1 MLAERLQVSGDLMN
15 VSPFQTAKKVKNC
28 NDGRGNVC
36 YNIGRLEE
44 GGMKK
49 KIIPIVIAI
58 VLIIII
64 GGVTF
69 GSKIL
74 EKYSYSKERADLNAY
89 YGITGSQEAAIVL
102 QDEIVEE
109 KAKIADGICYLDMAT
124 VHKYLND
131 RFYVDAG
138 EGLLLYTLPE
148 DIVKN
153 SIGSSV
159 KETAQGSE
167 ELGYTAAMWE
177 GDTLYVAL
185 DYIKQYTNFSYQ
197 LFTDPYRI
205 QLTTEW
211 PSYEVAAISKNTQV
225 RVKGGVKSE
234 ILTDVQKGDQVV
246 VLEQM
251 ETWSKVKTADSVIG
265 YVENKRLTGIRSEQ
279 PIPVNDY
286 QEPEYTS
293 LTRDHKINLGWHVVA
308 SAAGNDTFNSV
319 TANAKNLNVIAPTW
333 FKLCDNEG
341 GYTSFASTDYVQ
353 KAHDRGL
360 EVWALIE
367 NIEYKDSISMYEI
380 LSSTTT
386 RQKLIDSLM
395 NDLINY
401 GIDGINVD
409 FEQLSMDCG
418 EHFIEFIRELSV
430 ACRKN
435 GKVLSVDNYVPR
447 DFNDYYDR
455 EEQGIVADYVIVM
468 GYDEHYA
475 GSKEAGSVASI
486 DYVEDGIAQTV
497 NEVPAEKVINAVPF
511 YTRIWETT
519 GDGISSQAVDMATA
533 EQFISNHSIT
543 TEWDETTCQNYGEYI
558 SGDSRYQ
565 VWLED
570 EDSIRVK
577 LNVMENYGIGGV
589 AEWRLGFEKPEIWDV
604 IGEYLDK

>member
-1 MLAERLQVSGDLMN
+1 
-15 VSPFQTAKKVKNC
+15 
-28 NDGRGNVC
+28 
-36 YNIGRLEE
+36 
-44 GGMKK
+44 MKK

-69 GSKIL
+69 GSRIL

-109 KAKIADGICYLDMAT
+109 KARISDGICYLDMAT
-124 VHKYLND
+124 IHKYLND
-131 RFYVDAG
+131 RFYVDGG

-148 DIVKN
+148 DIVRN

-159 KETAQGSE
+159 EETAQGSE
-167 ELGYTAAMWE
+167 ELGYTAAIWE

-211 PSYEVAAISKNTQV
+211 PSYEVASISKNTQV

-234 ILTDVQKGDQVV
+234 ILTDVQKGDQVS

-279 PIPVNDY
+279 PIPVTDY

-308 SAAGNDTFNSV
+308 SAGGNDTFNSV
-319 TANAKNLNVIAPTW
+319 TANAENLNVISPTW

-341 GYTSFASTDYVQ
+341 GYTSFASADYVQ

-367 NIEYKDSISMYEI
+367 NIENKDSISMYEI

-395 NDLINY
+395 NDLITY

-418 EHFIEFIRELSV
+418 EHFVEFIRELSA

-455 EEQGIVADYVIVM
+455 KEQGIVADYVIVM

-497 NEVPAEKVINAVPF
+497 KEVPAEKVINAIPF

-519 GDGISSQAVDMATA
+519 GDGISSQAVDMVTA
-533 EQFISNHSIT
+533 EQFISNHGIT
-543 TEWDETTCQNYGEYI
+543 AEWDETTCQNYGEYT

-570 EDSIRVK
+570 ADSIKVK

-589 AEWRLGFEKPEIWDV
+589 AEWRLGFEKPEIWGV

>member
-1 MLAERLQVSGDLMN
+1 
-15 VSPFQTAKKVKNC
+15 
-28 NDGRGNVC
+28 
-36 YNIGRLEE
+36 
-44 GGMKK
+44 MKK

-69 GSKIL
+69 GSRIL

-109 KAKIADGICYLDMAT
+109 KARISDDICYLDIAT
-124 VHKYLND
+124 IHKYLND
-131 RFYVDAG
+131 RFYVDEG

-148 DIVKN
+148 DIVRN

-167 ELGYTAAMWE
+167 ELGYTAAIWE

-211 PSYEVAAISKNTQV
+211 PSYEVASISKNTQV

-234 ILTDVQKGDQVV
+234 ILTDVQKGDQVS

-279 PIPVNDY
+279 PIPVTDY

-308 SAAGNDTFNSV
+308 SAGGNDTFNSV
-319 TANAKNLNVIAPTW
+319 TANAENLNVISPTW

-341 GYTSFASTDYVQ
+341 GYTSFASADYVQ

-380 LSSTTT
+380 LSSTTI

-395 NDLINY
+395 NDLITY

-418 EHFIEFIRELSV
+418 EHFVEFIRELSA

-455 EEQGIVADYVIVM
+455 KEQGIVADYVIVM

-497 NEVPAEKVINAVPF
+497 KEVPAEKVINAIPF

-533 EQFISNHSIT
+533 ELFISNHGIT
-543 TEWDETTCQNYGEYI
+543 AEWDETTCQNYGEYT

-570 EDSIRVK
+570 ADSIKVK

>member
-1 MLAERLQVSGDLMN
+1 
-15 VSPFQTAKKVKNC
+15 
-28 NDGRGNVC
+28 
-36 YNIGRLEE
+36 
-44 GGMKK
+44 MKK

-69 GSKIL
+69 GSRIL

-109 KAKIADGICYLDMAT
+109 KARISDGICYLDMAT
-124 VHKYLND
+124 IHKYLND
-131 RFYVDAG
+131 RFYVDGG

-148 DIVKN
+148 DIVRN

-167 ELGYTAAMWE
+167 ELGYTAAIWE

-211 PSYEVAAISKNTQV
+211 PSYEVASISKNTQV

-234 ILTDVQKGDQVV
+234 ILTDVQKGDQVS

-279 PIPVNDY
+279 PIPVTDY

-308 SAAGNDTFNSV
+308 SAGGNDTFNSV
-319 TANAKNLNVIAPTW
+319 TANAENLNVISPTW

-341 GYTSFASTDYVQ
+341 GYTSFASADYVQ
-353 KAHDRGL
+353 KAHDRGI

-380 LSSTTT
+380 LSSTTI

-395 NDLINY
+395 NDLITY

-418 EHFIEFIRELSV
+418 EHFVEFIRELSA

-455 EEQGIVADYVIVM
+455 KEQGIVADYVIVM

-497 NEVPAEKVINAVPF
+497 KEVPAEKVINAIPF

-519 GDGISSQAVDMATA
+519 GDGISSQAVDMVTA
-533 EQFISNHSIT
+533 EQFISNHGIT
-543 TEWDETTCQNYGEYI
+543 AEWDETTCQNYGEYT

-570 EDSIRVK
+570 ADSIKVK

>member
-1 MLAERLQVSGDLMN
+1 
-15 VSPFQTAKKVKNC
+15 
-28 NDGRGNVC
+28 
-36 YNIGRLEE
+36 
-44 GGMKK
+44 MKK

-69 GSKIL
+69 GSRIL

-109 KAKIADGICYLDMAT
+109 KARISDGICYLDMAT
-124 VHKYLND
+124 IHKYLND
-131 RFYVDAG
+131 RFYVDGG

-148 DIVKN
+148 DIVRN

-167 ELGYTAAMWE
+167 ELGYTAAIWE

-211 PSYEVAAISKNTQV
+211 PSYEVASISKNTQV

-234 ILTDVQKGDQVV
+234 ILTDVQKGDQVS

-279 PIPVNDY
+279 PIPVTDY

-308 SAAGNDTFNSV
+308 SAGGNDTFNSV
-319 TANAKNLNVIAPTW
+319 TANAGNLNVISPTW

-341 GYTSFASTDYVQ
+341 GYTSFASADYVQ
-353 KAHDRGL
+353 KAHDRGI

-395 NDLINY
+395 NDLITY

-418 EHFIEFIRELSV
+418 EHFVEFIRELSA

-455 EEQGIVADYVIVM
+455 KEQGIVADYVIVM

-497 NEVPAEKVINAVPF
+497 KEVPAEKVINAIPF

-519 GDGISSQAVDMATA
+519 GDGISSQAVDMVTA
-533 EQFISNHSIT
+533 EQFISNHGIT
-543 TEWDETTCQNYGEYI
+543 AEWDETTCQNYGEYT

-570 EDSIRVK
+570 ADSIRVK

>member
-1 MLAERLQVSGDLMN
+1 
-15 VSPFQTAKKVKNC
+15 
-28 NDGRGNVC
+28 
-36 YNIGRLEE
+36 
-44 GGMKK
+44 MKK

-69 GSKIL
+69 GSRIL

-109 KAKIADGICYLDMAT
+109 KGRTSDGICYLDIAT
-124 VHKYLND
+124 IHKYLND
-131 RFYVDAG
+131 RFYVDGG

-148 DIVKN
+148 DIVRN

-167 ELGYTAAMWE
+167 ELGYTAAIWE

-211 PSYEVAAISKNTQV
+211 PSYEVASISKNTQV

-234 ILTDVQKGDQVV
+234 ILTDVQKGDQVS

-279 PIPVNDY
+279 PIPVTDY

-308 SAAGNDTFNSV
+308 SAGGNDTFNSV
-319 TANAKNLNVIAPTW
+319 TANAGNLNVISPTW

-341 GYTSFASTDYVQ
+341 GYTSFASADYVQ

-395 NDLINY
+395 NDLITY

-418 EHFIEFIRELSV
+418 EHFVEFIRELSV

-455 EEQGIVADYVIVM
+455 KEQGIVADYVIVM

-497 NEVPAEKVINAVPF
+497 KEVPAEKVINAIPF

-519 GDGISSQAVDMATA
+519 GDGISSQAVDMVTA
-533 EQFISNHSIT
+533 EQFISNHGIT
-543 TEWDETTCQNYGEYI
+543 AEWDENTCQNYGEYT

-570 EDSIRVK
+570 ADSIKVK

>member
-1 MLAERLQVSGDLMN
+1 
-15 VSPFQTAKKVKNC
+15 
-28 NDGRGNVC
+28 
-36 YNIGRLEE
+36 
-44 GGMKK
+44 MKK

-69 GSKIL
+69 GSRIL

-109 KAKIADGICYLDMAT
+109 KARISDGICYLDMAT
-124 VHKYLND
+124 IHKYLND
-131 RFYVDAG
+131 RFYVDGG

-148 DIVKN
+148 DIVRN

-167 ELGYTAAMWE
+167 ELGYTAAIWE

-185 DYIKQYTNFSYQ
+185 DYIKKYTNFSYQ

-211 PSYEVAAISKNTQV
+211 PSYEVASISKNTQV

-234 ILTDVQKGDQVV
+234 ILTDVQKGDQVS

-279 PIPVNDY
+279 PIPVTDY

-308 SAAGNDTFNSV
+308 SAGGNDTFNSV
-319 TANAKNLNVIAPTW
+319 TANAENLNVISPTW

-341 GYTSFASTDYVQ
+341 GYTSFASADYVQ

-395 NDLINY
+395 NDLITY

-418 EHFIEFIRELSV
+418 EHFVEFIRELSA

-455 EEQGIVADYVIVM
+455 KEQGIVADYVIVM

-497 NEVPAEKVINAVPF
+497 KEVPAEKVINAIPF

-519 GDGISSQAVDMATA
+519 GDGISSQAVDMVTA
-533 EQFISNHSIT
+533 EQFISNHGIT
-543 TEWDETTCQNYGEYI
+543 AEWDETTCQNYGEYT

-570 EDSIRVK
+570 ADSIKVK

-589 AEWRLGFEKPEIWDV
+589 AEWRLGFEKPEIWGV

>member
-1 MLAERLQVSGDLMN
+1 
-15 VSPFQTAKKVKNC
+15 
-28 NDGRGNVC
+28 
-36 YNIGRLEE
+36 
-44 GGMKK
+44 MKK

-64 GGVTF
+64 GGVTL
-69 GSKIL
+69 GSRIL

-109 KAKIADGICYLDMAT
+109 KARISDGICYLDMAT
-124 VHKYLND
+124 IHKYLND
-131 RFYVDAG
+131 RFYVDEG

-211 PSYEVAAISKNTQV
+211 PSYEVASISKNTQV

-234 ILTDVQKGDQVV
+234 ILTDVQKGDQVS

-308 SAAGNDTFNSV
+308 SAGGNDTFNSV

-341 GYTSFASTDYVQ
+341 GYTNFASVDYVQ

-386 RQKLIDSLM
+386 RQRLIDSLM
-395 NDLINY
+395 NDLITY

-418 EHFIEFIRELSV
+418 EHFVEFIRELSV

-455 EEQGIVADYVIVM
+455 KEQGIVADYVIVM

-497 NEVPAEKVINAVPF
+497 KEVPAEKVINAIPF

-533 EQFISNHSIT
+533 EQFISNHGIT
-543 TEWDETTCQNYGEYI
+543 AEWDETTCQNYGEYT

-570 EDSIRVK
+570 ADSIKVK

>member
-1 MLAERLQVSGDLMN
+1 
-15 VSPFQTAKKVKNC
+15 
-28 NDGRGNVC
+28 
-36 YNIGRLEE
+36 
-44 GGMKK
+44 MKK

-69 GSKIL
+69 GSRIL
-74 EKYSYSKERADLNAY
+74 GKYSYSKERADLNAY

-109 KAKIADGICYLDMAT
+109 KARISDGICYLDMAT
-124 VHKYLND
+124 IHKYLND
-131 RFYVDAG
+131 RFYVDGG

-148 DIVKN
+148 DIVRN

-167 ELGYTAAMWE
+167 ELGYTAAIWE

-211 PSYEVAAISKNTQV
+211 PSYEVASISKNTQV

-234 ILTDVQKGDQVV
+234 ILTDVQKGDQVS

-279 PIPVNDY
+279 PIPVTDY

-308 SAAGNDTFNSV
+308 SAGGNDTFNSV
-319 TANAKNLNVIAPTW
+319 TANAGNLNVISPTW

-341 GYTSFASTDYVQ
+341 GYTSFASADYVQ

-395 NDLINY
+395 NDLITY

-418 EHFIEFIRELSV
+418 EHFVEFIRELSA

-455 EEQGIVADYVIVM
+455 KEQGIVADYVIVM

-497 NEVPAEKVINAVPF
+497 KEVPAEKVINAIPF

-519 GDGISSQAVDMATA
+519 GDGISSQAVDMVTA
-533 EQFISNHSIT
+533 EQFISNHGIT
-543 TEWDETTCQNYGEYI
+543 AEWDETTCQNYGEYT

-570 EDSIRVK
+570 ADSIKVK

>member
-1 MLAERLQVSGDLMN
+1 
-15 VSPFQTAKKVKNC
+15 
-28 NDGRGNVC
+28 
-36 YNIGRLEE
+36 
-44 GGMKK
+44 MKK

-69 GSKIL
+69 GSRIL

-109 KAKIADGICYLDMAT
+109 KARISDGICYLDIAT
-124 VHKYLND
+124 IHKYLND
-131 RFYVDAG
+131 RFYVDGG
-138 EGLLLYTLPE
+138 EGLLLHTLPE
-148 DIVKN
+148 DIVRN

-167 ELGYTAAMWE
+167 ELGYTAAIWE

-211 PSYEVAAISKNTQV
+211 PSYEVASISKNTQV

-234 ILTDVQKGDQVV
+234 ILTDVQKGDQVS

-279 PIPVNDY
+279 PIPVTDY

-308 SAAGNDTFNSV
+308 SAGGNDTFNSV
-319 TANAKNLNVIAPTW
+319 TANAGNLNVISPTW

-341 GYTSFASTDYVQ
+341 GYTSFASADYVQ

-395 NDLINY
+395 NDLITY

-418 EHFIEFIRELSV
+418 EHFVEFIRELSA

-455 EEQGIVADYVIVM
+455 KEQGIVADYVIVM

-497 NEVPAEKVINAVPF
+497 KEVPAEKVINAIPF

-519 GDGISSQAVDMATA
+519 GDGISSQAVDMVTA
-533 EQFISNHSIT
+533 EQFISNHGIT
-543 TEWDETTCQNYGEYI
+543 AEWDETTCQNYGEYT

-570 EDSIRVK
+570 ADSIKVK

>member
-1 MLAERLQVSGDLMN
+1 
-15 VSPFQTAKKVKNC
+15 
-28 NDGRGNVC
+28 
-36 YNIGRLEE
+36 
-44 GGMKK
+44 MKK

-69 GSKIL
+69 GSRIL

-109 KAKIADGICYLDMAT
+109 KGRISDGICYLDIAT
-124 VHKYLND
+124 IHKYLND
-131 RFYVDAG
+131 RFYVDGG

-148 DIVKN
+148 DIVRN

-167 ELGYTAAMWE
+167 ELGYTAAIWE

-211 PSYEVAAISKNTQV
+211 PSYEVASISKNTQV

-234 ILTDVQKGDQVV
+234 ILTDVQKGDQVS

-279 PIPVNDY
+279 PIPVTDY

-308 SAAGNDTFNSV
+308 SAGGNDTFNSV
-319 TANAKNLNVIAPTW
+319 TANAGNLNVISPTW

-341 GYTSFASTDYVQ
+341 GYTSFASADYVQ

-395 NDLINY
+395 NDLITY

-418 EHFIEFIRELSV
+418 EHFVEFIRELSV

-455 EEQGIVADYVIVM
+455 KEQGIVADYVIVM

-497 NEVPAEKVINAVPF
+497 KEVPAEKVINAIPF

-519 GDGISSQAVDMATA
+519 GDGISSQAVDMVTA
-533 EQFISNHSIT
+533 EQFISNHGIT
-543 TEWDETTCQNYGEYI
+543 AEWDENTCQNYGEYT

-570 EDSIRVK
+570 ADSIKVK

>member
-1 MLAERLQVSGDLMN
+1 
-15 VSPFQTAKKVKNC
+15 
-28 NDGRGNVC
+28 
-36 YNIGRLEE
+36 
-44 GGMKK
+44 MKK

-69 GSKIL
+69 GSRIL
-74 EKYSYSKERADLNAY
+74 EKYSYSKERTDLNAY

-109 KAKIADGICYLDMAT
+109 KARISDGICYLDMAT
-124 VHKYLND
+124 IHKYLND
-131 RFYVDAG
+131 RFYVDGG

-148 DIVKN
+148 DIVRN

-167 ELGYTAAMWE
+167 ELGYTAAIWE

-211 PSYEVAAISKNTQV
+211 PSYEVASISKNTQV

-234 ILTDVQKGDQVV
+234 ILTDVQKGDQVS

-279 PIPVNDY
+279 PIPVTDY

-308 SAAGNDTFNSV
+308 SAGGNDTFNSV
-319 TANAKNLNVIAPTW
+319 TANAGNLNVISPTW

-341 GYTSFASTDYVQ
+341 GYTSFASADYVQ

-395 NDLINY
+395 NDLITY

-418 EHFIEFIRELSV
+418 EHFVEFIRELSV

-455 EEQGIVADYVIVM
+455 KEQGIVADYVIVM

-497 NEVPAEKVINAVPF
+497 KEVPAEKVINAIPF

-519 GDGISSQAVDMATA
+519 GDGISSQAVDMVTA
-533 EQFISNHSIT
+533 EQFISNHGIT
-543 TEWDETTCQNYGEYI
+543 AEWDETTCQNYGEYT

-570 EDSIRVK
+570 ADSIKVK

>member
-1 MLAERLQVSGDLMN
+1 
-15 VSPFQTAKKVKNC
+15 
-28 NDGRGNVC
+28 
-36 YNIGRLEE
+36 
-44 GGMKK
+44 MKK

-69 GSKIL
+69 GSRIL

-109 KAKIADGICYLDMAT
+109 KARISDGICYLDIAT
-124 VHKYLND
+124 IHKYLND
-131 RFYVDAG
+131 RFYVDGG

-148 DIVKN
+148 DIVRN

-167 ELGYTAAMWE
+167 ELGYTAAIWE

-211 PSYEVAAISKNTQV
+211 PSYEVASISKNTQV

-234 ILTDVQKGDQVV
+234 ILTDVQKGDQVS

-279 PIPVNDY
+279 PIPVTDY

-308 SAAGNDTFNSV
+308 SAGGNDTFNSV
-319 TANAKNLNVIAPTW
+319 TANAGNLNVISPTW

-341 GYTSFASTDYVQ
+341 GYTSFASADYVQ

-395 NDLINY
+395 NDLITY

-418 EHFIEFIRELSV
+418 EHFVEFIRELSV

-455 EEQGIVADYVIVM
+455 KEQGIVADYVIVM

-497 NEVPAEKVINAVPF
+497 KEVPAEKVINAIPF

-519 GDGISSQAVDMATA
+519 GDGISSQAVDMVTA
-533 EQFISNHSIT
+533 EQFISNHGIT
-543 TEWDETTCQNYGEYI
+543 AEWDENTCQNYGEYT

-570 EDSIRVK
+570 ADSIKVK

>member
-1 MLAERLQVSGDLMN
+1 
-15 VSPFQTAKKVKNC
+15 
-28 NDGRGNVC
+28 
-36 YNIGRLEE
+36 
-44 GGMKK
+44 MKK

-69 GSKIL
+69 GSRIL

-109 KAKIADGICYLDMAT
+109 KARISDGICYLDIAT
-124 VHKYLND
+124 IHKYLND
-131 RFYVDAG
+131 RFYVDGG

-148 DIVKN
+148 DIVRN

-167 ELGYTAAMWE
+167 ELGYTAAIWE

-211 PSYEVAAISKNTQV
+211 PSYEVASISKNTQV

-234 ILTDVQKGDQVV
+234 ILTDVQKGDQVS

-279 PIPVNDY
+279 PIPVTDY

-308 SAAGNDTFNSV
+308 SAGGNDTFNSV
-319 TANAKNLNVIAPTW
+319 TANAENLNVISPTW

-341 GYTSFASTDYVQ
+341 GYTSFASADYVQ

-380 LSSTTT
+380 LSSTTI

-395 NDLINY
+395 NDLITY

-418 EHFIEFIRELSV
+418 EHFVEFIRELSA

-455 EEQGIVADYVIVM
+455 KEQGIVADYVIVM

-497 NEVPAEKVINAVPF
+497 KEVPAEKVINAIPF

-519 GDGISSQAVDMATA
+519 GDGISSQAVDMVTA
-533 EQFISNHSIT
+533 EQFISNHGIT
-543 TEWDETTCQNYGEYI
+543 AEWDETTCQNYGEYT

-570 EDSIRVK
+570 ADSIKVK

>member
-1 MLAERLQVSGDLMN
+1 
-15 VSPFQTAKKVKNC
+15 
-28 NDGRGNVC
+28 
-36 YNIGRLEE
+36 
-44 GGMKK
+44 MKK

-69 GSKIL
+69 GSRIL

-102 QDEIVEE
+102 QNEIVEE
-109 KAKIADGICYLDMAT
+109 KARISDGICYLDMAT
-124 VHKYLND
+124 IHKYLND
-131 RFYVDAG
+131 RFYVDGG

-148 DIVKN
+148 DIVRN

-167 ELGYTAAMWE
+167 ELGYTAAIWE

-211 PSYEVAAISKNTQV
+211 PSYEVASISKNTQV

-234 ILTDVQKGDQVV
+234 ILTDVQKGDQVS

-279 PIPVNDY
+279 PIPVTDY

-308 SAAGNDTFNSV
+308 SAGGNDTFNSV
-319 TANAKNLNVIAPTW
+319 TANAENLNVISPTW

-341 GYTSFASTDYVQ
+341 GYTSFASADYVQ

-395 NDLINY
+395 NDLITY

-418 EHFIEFIRELSV
+418 EHFVEFIRELSA

-455 EEQGIVADYVIVM
+455 KEQGIVADYVIVM

-497 NEVPAEKVINAVPF
+497 KEVPAEKVINAIPF

-519 GDGISSQAVDMATA
+519 GDGISSQAVDMVTA
-533 EQFISNHSIT
+533 EQFISNHGIT
-543 TEWDETTCQNYGEYI
+543 AEWDETTCQNYGEYT

-570 EDSIRVK
+570 ADSIKVK

-589 AEWRLGFEKPEIWDV
+589 AEWRLGFEKPEIWGV

>member
-1 MLAERLQVSGDLMN
+1 
-15 VSPFQTAKKVKNC
+15 
-28 NDGRGNVC
+28 
-36 YNIGRLEE
+36 
-44 GGMKK
+44 MKK

-69 GSKIL
+69 GSRIL

-109 KAKIADGICYLDMAT
+109 KGRISDGICYLDIAT
-124 VHKYLND
+124 IHKYLND
-131 RFYVDAG
+131 RFYVDGG

-148 DIVKN
+148 DIVRN

-167 ELGYTAAMWE
+167 ELGYTAAIWE

-211 PSYEVAAISKNTQV
+211 PSYEVASISKNTQV

-234 ILTDVQKGDQVV
+234 ILTDVQKGDQVS

-279 PIPVNDY
+279 PIPVTDY

-308 SAAGNDTFNSV
+308 SAGGNDTFNSV
-319 TANAKNLNVIAPTW
+319 TANAGNLNVISPTW

-341 GYTSFASTDYVQ
+341 GYTSFASADYVQ

-395 NDLINY
+395 NDLITY

-418 EHFIEFIRELSV
+418 EHFVEFIRELSA

-455 EEQGIVADYVIVM
+455 KEQGIVADYVIVM

-497 NEVPAEKVINAVPF
+497 KEVPAEKVINAIPF

-519 GDGISSQAVDMATA
+519 GDGISSQAVDMVTA
-533 EQFISNHSIT
+533 EQFISNHGIT
-543 TEWDETTCQNYGEYI
+543 AEWDETTCQNYGEYT

-570 EDSIRVK
+570 ADSVKVK

>member
-1 MLAERLQVSGDLMN
+1 
-15 VSPFQTAKKVKNC
+15 
-28 NDGRGNVC
+28 
-36 YNIGRLEE
+36 
-44 GGMKK
+44 MKK

-69 GSKIL
+69 GSRIL

-109 KAKIADGICYLDMAT
+109 KARISDGICYLDMAT
-124 VHKYLND
+124 IHKYLND
-131 RFYVDAG
+131 RFYVDEG

-148 DIVKN
+148 DIVRN

-167 ELGYTAAMWE
+167 ELGYTAAIWE

-197 LFTDPYRI
+197 LFMDPYRI

-211 PSYEVAAISKNTQV
+211 PSYEVASISKNTQV

-234 ILTDVQKGDQVV
+234 ILTDVQKGDQVS

-279 PIPVNDY
+279 PIPVTDY

-308 SAAGNDTFNSV
+308 SAGGNDTFNSV
-319 TANAKNLNVIAPTW
+319 TANAENLNVISPTW

-341 GYTSFASTDYVQ
+341 GYTSFASADYVQ

-380 LSSTTT
+380 LSSTTI

-395 NDLINY
+395 NDLITY
-401 GIDGINVD
+401 GIDGVNVD

-418 EHFIEFIRELSV
+418 EHFVEFIRELSA

-455 EEQGIVADYVIVM
+455 KEQGIVADYVIVM

-497 NEVPAEKVINAVPF
+497 KEVPAEKVINAIPF

-519 GDGISSQAVDMATA
+519 GDGISSQAVDMVTA
-533 EQFISNHSIT
+533 EQFISNHGIT
-543 TEWDETTCQNYGEYI
+543 AEWDETTCQNYGEYT

-570 EDSIRVK
+570 ADSIKVK

>member
-1 MLAERLQVSGDLMN
+1 
-15 VSPFQTAKKVKNC
+15 
-28 NDGRGNVC
+28 
-36 YNIGRLEE
+36 
-44 GGMKK
+44 MKK

-69 GSKIL
+69 GSRIL

-109 KAKIADGICYLDMAT
+109 KARISDGICYLDMAT
-124 VHKYLND
+124 IHKYLND
-131 RFYVDAG
+131 RFYVDEG

-148 DIVKN
+148 DIVRN

-167 ELGYTAAMWE
+167 ELGYTAAIWE

-211 PSYEVAAISKNTQV
+211 PSYEVASISKNTQV

-234 ILTDVQKGDQVV
+234 ILTDVQKGDQVS

-279 PIPVNDY
+279 PIPVTDY
-286 QEPEYTS
+286 QEPEYTR

-308 SAAGNDTFNSV
+308 SAGGNDTFNSV
-319 TANAKNLNVIAPTW
+319 TANAENLNVISPTW

-341 GYTSFASTDYVQ
+341 GYTSFASADYVQ

-380 LSSTTT
+380 LSSTTI

-395 NDLINY
+395 NDLITY

-418 EHFIEFIRELSV
+418 EHFVEFIRELSA

-455 EEQGIVADYVIVM
+455 KEQGIVADYVIVM

-497 NEVPAEKVINAVPF
+497 KEVPAEKVINAIPF

-533 EQFISNHSIT
+533 ELFISNHGIT
-543 TEWDETTCQNYGEYI
+543 AEWDETTCQNYGEYT

-570 EDSIRVK
+570 ADSIKVK

>member
-1 MLAERLQVSGDLMN
+1 
-15 VSPFQTAKKVKNC
+15 
-28 NDGRGNVC
+28 
-36 YNIGRLEE
+36 
-44 GGMKK
+44 MKK

-69 GSKIL
+69 GSRIL

-109 KAKIADGICYLDMAT
+109 KARISDGICYLDIAT
-124 VHKYLND
+124 IHKYLND
-131 RFYVDAG
+131 RFYVDGG

-148 DIVKN
+148 DIVRN

-167 ELGYTAAMWE
+167 ELGYTAAIWE

-211 PSYEVAAISKNTQV
+211 PSYEVASISKNTQV

-234 ILTDVQKGDQVV
+234 ILTDVQKGDQVS

-265 YVENKRLTGIRSEQ
+265 YVENKRLIGIRSEQ
-279 PIPVNDY
+279 PIPVTDY

-308 SAAGNDTFNSV
+308 SAGGNDTFNSV
-319 TANAKNLNVIAPTW
+319 TANAGNLNVISPTW

-341 GYTSFASTDYVQ
+341 GYTSFASADYVQ

-395 NDLINY
+395 NDLITY

-418 EHFIEFIRELSV
+418 EHFVEFIRELSA

-455 EEQGIVADYVIVM
+455 KEQGIVADYVIVM

-497 NEVPAEKVINAVPF
+497 KEVPAEKVINAIPF

-519 GDGISSQAVDMATA
+519 GDGISSQAVDMVTA
-533 EQFISNHSIT
+533 EQFISNHGIT
-543 TEWDETTCQNYGEYI
+543 AEWDETTCQNYGEYT

-570 EDSIRVK
+570 ADSIKVK

>member
-1 MLAERLQVSGDLMN
+1 
-15 VSPFQTAKKVKNC
+15 
-28 NDGRGNVC
+28 
-36 YNIGRLEE
+36 
-44 GGMKK
+44 MKK

-69 GSKIL
+69 GSRIL

-109 KAKIADGICYLDMAT
+109 KARISDGICYLDIAT
-124 VHKYLND
+124 IHKYLND
-131 RFYVDAG
+131 RFYVDGG

-148 DIVKN
+148 DIVRN

-159 KETAQGSE
+159 KETAQGRE
-167 ELGYTAAMWE
+167 ELGYTAAIWE

-211 PSYEVAAISKNTQV
+211 PSYEVASISKNTQV

-234 ILTDVQKGDQVV
+234 ILTDVQKGDQVS

-279 PIPVNDY
+279 PIPVTDY

-308 SAAGNDTFNSV
+308 SAGGNDTFNSV
-319 TANAKNLNVIAPTW
+319 TANAGNLNVISPTW

-341 GYTSFASTDYVQ
+341 GYTSFASADYVQ

-395 NDLINY
+395 NDLITY

-418 EHFIEFIRELSV
+418 EHFVEFIRELSA

-455 EEQGIVADYVIVM
+455 KEQGIVADYVIVM

-497 NEVPAEKVINAVPF
+497 KEVPAEKVINAIPF

-519 GDGISSQAVDMATA
+519 GDGISSQAVDMVTA
-533 EQFISNHSIT
+533 EQFISNHGIT
-543 TEWDETTCQNYGEYI
+543 AEWDETTCQNYGEYT

-570 EDSIRVK
+570 ADSIKVK

>member
-1 MLAERLQVSGDLMN
+1 
-15 VSPFQTAKKVKNC
+15 
-28 NDGRGNVC
+28 
-36 YNIGRLEE
+36 
-44 GGMKK
+44 MKK

-69 GSKIL
+69 GSRIL

-109 KAKIADGICYLDMAT
+109 KARISDGICYLDIAT
-124 VHKYLND
+124 IHKYLND
-131 RFYVDAG
+131 RFYVDGG

-148 DIVKN
+148 DIVRN

-167 ELGYTAAMWE
+167 ELGYTAAIWE

-211 PSYEVAAISKNTQV
+211 PSYEVASISKNTQV

-234 ILTDVQKGDQVV
+234 ILTDVQKGDQVS

-279 PIPVNDY
+279 PIPVTD
-286 QEPEYTS
+286 YTS

-308 SAAGNDTFNSV
+308 SAGGNDTFNSV
-319 TANAKNLNVIAPTW
+319 TANAGNLNVISPTW

-341 GYTSFASTDYVQ
+341 GYTSFASADYVQ

-395 NDLINY
+395 NDLITY

-418 EHFIEFIRELSV
+418 EHFVEFIRELSV

-455 EEQGIVADYVIVM
+455 KEQGIVADYVIVM

-497 NEVPAEKVINAVPF
+497 KEVPAEKVINAIPF

-519 GDGISSQAVDMATA
+519 GDGISSQAVDMVTA

-543 TEWDETTCQNYGEYI
+543 AEWDETTCQNYGEYT

-570 EDSIRVK
+570 ADSIKVK

>member
-1 MLAERLQVSGDLMN
+1 
-15 VSPFQTAKKVKNC
+15 
-28 NDGRGNVC
+28 
-36 YNIGRLEE
+36 
-44 GGMKK
+44 MKK

-69 GSKIL
+69 GSRIL

-109 KAKIADGICYLDMAT
+109 KARISDGICYLDMAT
-124 VHKYLND
+124 IHKYLND
-131 RFYVDAG
+131 RFYVDEG

-148 DIVKN
+148 DIVRN

-167 ELGYTAAMWE
+167 ELGYTAAIWE

-211 PSYEVAAISKNTQV
+211 PSYEVASISKNTQV

-234 ILTDVQKGDQVV
+234 ILTDVQKGDQVS

-279 PIPVNDY
+279 PIPVTDY
-286 QEPEYTS
+286 QEPEYTC

-308 SAAGNDTFNSV
+308 SAGGNDTFNSV
-319 TANAKNLNVIAPTW
+319 TANAENLNVISPTW

-341 GYTSFASTDYVQ
+341 GYTSFASADYVQ

-395 NDLINY
+395 NDLITY

-418 EHFIEFIRELSV
+418 EHFVEFIRELSA

-455 EEQGIVADYVIVM
+455 KEQGIVADYVIVM

-497 NEVPAEKVINAVPF
+497 KEVPAEKVINAIPF

-519 GDGISSQAVDMATA
+519 GDGISSQAVDMVTA
-533 EQFISNHSIT
+533 EQFISNHGIT
-543 TEWDETTCQNYGEYI
+543 AEWDETTCQNYGEYT

-570 EDSIRVK
+570 ADSIKVK

-589 AEWRLGFEKPEIWDV
+589 AEWRLGFEKPEIWGV

>member
-1 MLAERLQVSGDLMN
+1 
-15 VSPFQTAKKVKNC
+15 
-28 NDGRGNVC
+28 
-36 YNIGRLEE
+36 
-44 GGMKK
+44 MKK

-69 GSKIL
+69 GSRIL

-109 KAKIADGICYLDMAT
+109 KARISDGICYLDMAT
-124 VHKYLND
+124 IHKYLND
-131 RFYVDAG
+131 RFYVDGG

-148 DIVKN
+148 DIVRN

-167 ELGYTAAMWE
+167 ELGYTAAIWE

-211 PSYEVAAISKNTQV
+211 PSYEVASISKNTQV
-225 RVKGGVKSE
+225 RLKGGVKSE
-234 ILTDVQKGDQVV
+234 ILTDVQKGDQVS

-279 PIPVNDY
+279 PIPVTDY

-308 SAAGNDTFNSV
+308 SAGGNDTFNSV
-319 TANAKNLNVIAPTW
+319 TANAGNLNVISPTW

-341 GYTSFASTDYVQ
+341 GYTSFASADYVQ

-395 NDLINY
+395 NDLITY

-418 EHFIEFIRELSV
+418 EHFVEFIRELSV

-455 EEQGIVADYVIVM
+455 KEQGIVADYVIVM

-497 NEVPAEKVINAVPF
+497 KEVPAEKVINAIPF

-519 GDGISSQAVDMATA
+519 GDGISSQAVDMVTA
-533 EQFISNHSIT
+533 EQFISNHGIT
-543 TEWDETTCQNYGEYI
+543 AEWDETTCQNYGEYT

-570 EDSIRVK
+570 ADSIKVK

>member
-1 MLAERLQVSGDLMN
+1 
-15 VSPFQTAKKVKNC
+15 
-28 NDGRGNVC
+28 
-36 YNIGRLEE
+36 
-44 GGMKK
+44 MKK

-69 GSKIL
+69 GSRIL

-109 KAKIADGICYLDMAT
+109 KARISGGICYLDMAT
-124 VHKYLND
+124 IHKYLND
-131 RFYVDAG
+131 RFYVDGG

-148 DIVKN
+148 DIVRN

-167 ELGYTAAMWE
+167 ELGYTAAIWE

-211 PSYEVAAISKNTQV
+211 PSYEVASISKNTQV

-234 ILTDVQKGDQVV
+234 ILTDVQKGDQVS

-265 YVENKRLTGIRSEQ
+265 YVENKRLSGIRSEQ
-279 PIPVNDY
+279 PIPVTDY

-308 SAAGNDTFNSV
+308 SAGGNDTFNSV
-319 TANAKNLNVIAPTW
+319 TANAGNLNVISPTW

-341 GYTSFASTDYVQ
+341 GYTSFASADYVQ

-395 NDLINY
+395 NDLITY

-418 EHFIEFIRELSV
+418 EHFVEFIRELSV

-455 EEQGIVADYVIVM
+455 KEQGIVADYVIVM

-497 NEVPAEKVINAVPF
+497 KEVPAEKVINAIPF

-519 GDGISSQAVDMATA
+519 GDGISSQAVDMVTA
-533 EQFISNHSIT
+533 EQFISNHGIT
-543 TEWDETTCQNYGEYI
+543 AEWDETTCQNYGEYT

-570 EDSIRVK
+570 ADSIKVK

>member
-1 MLAERLQVSGDLMN
+1 
-15 VSPFQTAKKVKNC
+15 
-28 NDGRGNVC
+28 
-36 YNIGRLEE
+36 
-44 GGMKK
+44 MKK

-69 GSKIL
+69 GSRIL

-109 KAKIADGICYLDMAT
+109 KARISDGICYLDMAT
-124 VHKYLND
+124 IHKYLND
-131 RFYVDAG
+131 RFYVDGG

-148 DIVKN
+148 DIVRN

-159 KETAQGSE
+159 RETAQGSE
-167 ELGYTAAMWE
+167 ELGYTAAIWE

-211 PSYEVAAISKNTQV
+211 PSYEVASISKNTQV

-234 ILTDVQKGDQVV
+234 ILTDVQKGDQVS

-279 PIPVNDY
+279 PIPVTDY

-308 SAAGNDTFNSV
+308 SAGGNDTFNSV
-319 TANAKNLNVIAPTW
+319 TANAGNLNVISPTW

-341 GYTSFASTDYVQ
+341 GYTSFASADYVQ

-395 NDLINY
+395 NDLITY

-418 EHFIEFIRELSV
+418 EHFVEFIRELSV

-455 EEQGIVADYVIVM
+455 KEQGIVADYVIVM

-497 NEVPAEKVINAVPF
+497 KEVPAEKVINAIPF

-519 GDGISSQAVDMATA
+519 GDGISSQAVDMVTA
-533 EQFISNHSIT
+533 EQFISNHGIT
-543 TEWDETTCQNYGEYI
+543 AEWDETTCQNYGEYT

-570 EDSIRVK
+570 ADSIKVK

>member
-1 MLAERLQVSGDLMN
+1 
-15 VSPFQTAKKVKNC
+15 
-28 NDGRGNVC
+28 
-36 YNIGRLEE
+36 
-44 GGMKK
+44 MKK

-69 GSKIL
+69 GSRIL

-109 KAKIADGICYLDMAT
+109 KGRISDGICYLDIAT
-124 VHKYLND
+124 IHKYLND
-131 RFYVDAG
+131 RFYVDGG

-148 DIVKN
+148 DIVRN

-167 ELGYTAAMWE
+167 ELGYTAAIWE

-211 PSYEVAAISKNTQV
+211 PSYEVASISKNTQV

-234 ILTDVQKGDQVV
+234 ILTDVQKGDQVS

-279 PIPVNDY
+279 PIPVTDY

-308 SAAGNDTFNSV
+308 SAGGNDTFNSV
-319 TANAKNLNVIAPTW
+319 TANAGNLNVISPTW

-341 GYTSFASTDYVQ
+341 GYTSFASADYVQ

-395 NDLINY
+395 NDLITY

-418 EHFIEFIRELSV
+418 EHFVEFIRELSV

-455 EEQGIVADYVIVM
+455 KEQGIVADYVIVM

-497 NEVPAEKVINAVPF
+497 KEVPAEKVINAIPF
-511 YTRIWETT
+511 YTRIWETS
-519 GDGISSQAVDMATA
+519 GDGISSQAVDMTTA
-533 EQFISNHSIT
+533 EQFISNHGIT
-543 TEWDETTCQNYGEYI
+543 VEWDETTCQNYGEYT

-570 EDSIRVK
+570 ADSIKVK

>member
-1 MLAERLQVSGDLMN
+1 
-15 VSPFQTAKKVKNC
+15 
-28 NDGRGNVC
+28 
-36 YNIGRLEE
+36 
-44 GGMKK
+44 MKK

-69 GSKIL
+69 GSRIL

-109 KAKIADGICYLDMAT
+109 KARISDGICYLDIAT
-124 VHKYLND
+124 IHKYLND
-131 RFYVDAG
+131 RFYVDGG

-148 DIVKN
+148 DIVRN

-167 ELGYTAAMWE
+167 ELGYTAAIWE

-211 PSYEVAAISKNTQV
+211 PSYEVASISKNTQV

-234 ILTDVQKGDQVV
+234 ILTDVQKGDQVS

-279 PIPVNDY
+279 PIPVTDY
-286 QEPEYTS
+286 QEPDYTS

-308 SAAGNDTFNSV
+308 SAGGNDTFNSV
-319 TANAKNLNVIAPTW
+319 TANAGNLNVISPTW

-341 GYTSFASTDYVQ
+341 GYTSFASADYVQ

-395 NDLINY
+395 NDLITY

-418 EHFIEFIRELSV
+418 EHFVEFIRELSA

-455 EEQGIVADYVIVM
+455 KEQGIVADYVIVM

-497 NEVPAEKVINAVPF
+497 KEVPAEKVINAIPF

-519 GDGISSQAVDMATA
+519 GDGISSQAVDMVTA

-543 TEWDETTCQNYGEYI
+543 AEWDETTCQNYGEYT

-570 EDSIRVK
+570 ADSIKVK

>member
-1 MLAERLQVSGDLMN
+1 
-15 VSPFQTAKKVKNC
+15 
-28 NDGRGNVC
+28 
-36 YNIGRLEE
+36 
-44 GGMKK
+44 MKK

-69 GSKIL
+69 GSRIL

-109 KAKIADGICYLDMAT
+109 KARISDGICYLDMAT
-124 VHKYLND
+124 IHKYLND
-131 RFYVDAG
+131 RFYVDGG

-148 DIVKN
+148 DIVRN

-167 ELGYTAAMWE
+167 ELGYTAAIWE

-211 PSYEVAAISKNTQV
+211 PSYEVASISKNTQV

-234 ILTDVQKGDQVV
+234 ILTDVQKGDQVS

-279 PIPVNDY
+279 PIPVTDY

-308 SAAGNDTFNSV
+308 SAGGNDTFNSV
-319 TANAKNLNVIAPTW
+319 TANAGNLNVISPTW

-341 GYTSFASTDYVQ
+341 GYTSFASADYVQ

-395 NDLINY
+395 NDLITY

-418 EHFIEFIRELSV
+418 EHFVEFIRELSV

-455 EEQGIVADYVIVM
+455 KEQGIVADYVIVM

-497 NEVPAEKVINAVPF
+497 KEVPAEKVINAIPF

-519 GDGISSQAVDMATA
+519 GDGISSQAVDMVTA
-533 EQFISNHSIT
+533 EQFISNHGIT
-543 TEWDETTCQNYGEYI
+543 AEWDETTCQNYGEYT

-570 EDSIRVK
+570 ADSIRVK
-577 LNVMENYGIGGV
+577 LNVMENYGISGV

>member
-1 MLAERLQVSGDLMN
+1 
-15 VSPFQTAKKVKNC
+15 
-28 NDGRGNVC
+28 
-36 YNIGRLEE
+36 
-44 GGMKK
+44 MKK

-69 GSKIL
+69 GSRIL

-109 KAKIADGICYLDMAT
+109 KARISDGICYLDMAT
-124 VHKYLND
+124 IHKYLND
-131 RFYVDAG
+131 RFYVDGG

-148 DIVKN
+148 DIVRN

-167 ELGYTAAMWE
+167 ELGYTAAIWE

-197 LFTDPYRI
+197 LFADPYRI

-211 PSYEVAAISKNTQV
+211 PSYEVASISKNTQV

-234 ILTDVQKGDQVV
+234 ILTDVQKGDQVS

-279 PIPVNDY
+279 PIPVTDY

-308 SAAGNDTFNSV
+308 SAGGNDTFNSV
-319 TANAKNLNVIAPTW
+319 TANAGNLNVISPTW

-341 GYTSFASTDYVQ
+341 GYTSFASADYVQ

-395 NDLINY
+395 NDLITY

-418 EHFIEFIRELSV
+418 EHFVEFIRELSV

-455 EEQGIVADYVIVM
+455 KEQGIVADYVIVM

-497 NEVPAEKVINAVPF
+497 KEVPAEKVINAIPF

-519 GDGISSQAVDMATA
+519 GDGISSQAVDMVTA
-533 EQFISNHSIT
+533 EQFISNHGIT
-543 TEWDETTCQNYGEYI
+543 AEWDETTCQNYGEYT

-570 EDSIRVK
+570 ADSIKVK

>member
-1 MLAERLQVSGDLMN
+1 
-15 VSPFQTAKKVKNC
+15 
-28 NDGRGNVC
+28 
-36 YNIGRLEE
+36 
-44 GGMKK
+44 MKK

-69 GSKIL
+69 GSRIL

-109 KAKIADGICYLDMAT
+109 KGRISDGICYLDIAT
-124 VHKYLND
+124 IHKYLND
-131 RFYVDAG
+131 RFYVDGG

-148 DIVKN
+148 DIVRN

-167 ELGYTAAMWE
+167 ELGYTAAIWE

-211 PSYEVAAISKNTQV
+211 PSYEVASISKNTQV

-234 ILTDVQKGDQVV
+234 ILTDVQKGDQVS

-279 PIPVNDY
+279 PIPVTDY

-308 SAAGNDTFNSV
+308 SAGGNDTFNSV
-319 TANAKNLNVIAPTW
+319 TANAGNLNVISPTW

-341 GYTSFASTDYVQ
+341 GYTGFASADYVQ

-395 NDLINY
+395 NDLITY

-418 EHFIEFIRELSV
+418 EHFVEFIRELSA

-455 EEQGIVADYVIVM
+455 KEQGIVADYVIVM

-497 NEVPAEKVINAVPF
+497 KEVPAEKVINAIPF

-519 GDGISSQAVDMATA
+519 GDGISSQAVDMVTA
-533 EQFISNHSIT
+533 EQFISNHGIT
-543 TEWDETTCQNYGEYI
+543 AEWDETTCQNYGEYT

-570 EDSIRVK
+570 ADSIKVK

>member
-1 MLAERLQVSGDLMN
+1 
-15 VSPFQTAKKVKNC
+15 
-28 NDGRGNVC
+28 
-36 YNIGRLEE
+36 
-44 GGMKK
+44 MKK

-69 GSKIL
+69 GSRIL

-109 KAKIADGICYLDMAT
+109 KARISDGICYLDMAT
-124 VHKYLND
+124 IHKYLND
-131 RFYVDAG
+131 RFYVDGG

-148 DIVKN
+148 DIVRN

-167 ELGYTAAMWE
+167 ELGYTAAIWE

-211 PSYEVAAISKNTQV
+211 PSYEVASISKNTQV

-234 ILTDVQKGDQVV
+234 ILTDVQKGDQVS

-279 PIPVNDY
+279 PIPVTDY

-308 SAAGNDTFNSV
+308 SAGGNDTFNSV
-319 TANAKNLNVIAPTW
+319 TANAGNLNVISPTW

-341 GYTSFASTDYVQ
+341 GYTSFASADYVQ

-395 NDLINY
+395 NDLITY

-418 EHFIEFIRELSV
+418 EHFVEFIRELSV

-455 EEQGIVADYVIVM
+455 KEQGIVADYVIVM

-497 NEVPAEKVINAVPF
+497 KEVPAEKVINAIPF

-519 GDGISSQAVDMATA
+519 GDGISSQAVDMVTA
-533 EQFISNHSIT
+533 EQFISNHGIAA
-543 TEWDETTCQNYGEYI
+543 EWDETTCQNYGEYT

-570 EDSIRVK
+570 ADSIKVK

>member
-1 MLAERLQVSGDLMN
+1 
-15 VSPFQTAKKVKNC
+15 
-28 NDGRGNVC
+28 
-36 YNIGRLEE
+36 
-44 GGMKK
+44 MKK

-69 GSKIL
+69 GSRIL

-109 KAKIADGICYLDMAT
+109 KARISDGICYLDMAT
-124 VHKYLND
+124 IHKYLND
-131 RFYVDAG
+131 RFYVDGG

-148 DIVKN
+148 DIVRN

-167 ELGYTAAMWE
+167 ELGYTAAIWE

-211 PSYEVAAISKNTQV
+211 PSYEVASISKNTQV

-234 ILTDVQKGDQVV
+234 ILTDVQKGDQVS

-279 PIPVNDY
+279 PIPVTDY

-308 SAAGNDTFNSV
+308 SAGGNDTFNSV
-319 TANAKNLNVIAPTW
+319 TANAGNLNVISPTW

-341 GYTSFASTDYVQ
+341 GYTSFASADYVQ

-380 LSSTTT
+380 LLSTTT

-395 NDLINY
+395 NDLITY

-418 EHFIEFIRELSV
+418 EHFVEFIRELSV

-455 EEQGIVADYVIVM
+455 KEQGIVADYVIVM

-497 NEVPAEKVINAVPF
+497 KEVPAEKVINAIPF

-519 GDGISSQAVDMATA
+519 GDGISSQAVDMVTA
-533 EQFISNHSIT
+533 EQFISNHGIT
-543 TEWDETTCQNYGEYI
+543 AEWDETTCQNYGEYT

-570 EDSIRVK
+570 ADSIKVK

>member
-1 MLAERLQVSGDLMN
+1 
-15 VSPFQTAKKVKNC
+15 
-28 NDGRGNVC
+28 
-36 YNIGRLEE
+36 
-44 GGMKK
+44 MKK

-69 GSKIL
+69 GSRIL

-109 KAKIADGICYLDMAT
+109 KARISDGICYLDMAT
-124 VHKYLND
+124 IHKYLND
-131 RFYVDAG
+131 RFYVDGG

-148 DIVKN
+148 DIVRN

-167 ELGYTAAMWE
+167 ELGYTAAIWE

-211 PSYEVAAISKNTQV
+211 PSYEVASISKNTQV

-234 ILTDVQKGDQVV
+234 ILTDVQKGDQVS

-279 PIPVNDY
+279 PIPVTDY

-308 SAAGNDTFNSV
+308 SAGGNDTFNSV
-319 TANAKNLNVIAPTW
+319 TANAENLNVISPTW

-341 GYTSFASTDYVQ
+341 GYTSFASADYVQ

-380 LSSTTT
+380 LSSTTI

-395 NDLINY
+395 NDLITY

-418 EHFIEFIRELSV
+418 EHFVEFIRELSA

-455 EEQGIVADYVIVM
+455 KEQGIVADYVSVM

-497 NEVPAEKVINAVPF
+497 KEVPAEKVINAIPF

-519 GDGISSQAVDMATA
+519 GDGISSQAVDMVTA
-533 EQFISNHSIT
+533 EQFISNHGIT
-543 TEWDETTCQNYGEYI
+543 AEWDETTCQNYGEYT

-570 EDSIRVK
+570 ADSIKVK

>member
-1 MLAERLQVSGDLMN
+1 
-15 VSPFQTAKKVKNC
+15 
-28 NDGRGNVC
+28 
-36 YNIGRLEE
+36 
-44 GGMKK
+44 MKK

-69 GSKIL
+69 GSRIL

-109 KAKIADGICYLDMAT
+109 KARISDGICYLDMAT
-124 VHKYLND
+124 IHKYLND
-131 RFYVDAG
+131 RFYVDGG

-148 DIVKN
+148 DIVRN

-167 ELGYTAAMWE
+167 ELGYTAAIWE

-211 PSYEVAAISKNTQV
+211 PSYEVASISKNTQV

-234 ILTDVQKGDQVV
+234 ILTDVQKGDQVS

-279 PIPVNDY
+279 PIPVTDY

-308 SAAGNDTFNSV
+308 SAGGNDTFNSV
-319 TANAKNLNVIAPTW
+319 TANAGNLNVISPTW

-341 GYTSFASTDYVQ
+341 GYTSFASADYVQ

-395 NDLINY
+395 NDLITY

-418 EHFIEFIRELSV
+418 EHFVEFIRELSV

-455 EEQGIVADYVIVM
+455 KEQGIVADYVIVM

-497 NEVPAEKVINAVPF
+497 KEVPAEKVINAIPF
-511 YTRIWETT
+511 YTRIWDTT
-519 GDGISSQAVDMATA
+519 GDGISSQAVDMVTA
-533 EQFISNHSIT
+533 EQFISNHGIT
-543 TEWDETTCQNYGEYI
+543 AEWDETTCQNYGEYT

-570 EDSIRVK
+570 ADSIKVK

>member
-1 MLAERLQVSGDLMN
+1 
-15 VSPFQTAKKVKNC
+15 
-28 NDGRGNVC
+28 
-36 YNIGRLEE
+36 
-44 GGMKK
+44 MKK

-69 GSKIL
+69 GSRIL

-109 KAKIADGICYLDMAT
+109 KARISGGICYLDMAT
-124 VHKYLND
+124 IHKYLND
-131 RFYVDAG
+131 RFYVDGG

-148 DIVKN
+148 DIVRN

-167 ELGYTAAMWE
+167 ELGYTAAIWE

-211 PSYEVAAISKNTQV
+211 PSYEVASISKNTQV

-234 ILTDVQKGDQVV
+234 ILTDVQKGDQVS

-279 PIPVNDY
+279 PIPVTDY

-308 SAAGNDTFNSV
+308 SAGGNDTFNSV
-319 TANAKNLNVIAPTW
+319 TANAKNLNVISPTW

-341 GYTSFASTDYVQ
+341 GYTSFASADYVQ

-395 NDLINY
+395 NDLITY

-418 EHFIEFIRELSV
+418 EHFVEFIRELSA

-455 EEQGIVADYVIVM
+455 KEQGIVADYVIVM

-497 NEVPAEKVINAVPF
+497 KEVPAEKVINAIPF

-519 GDGISSQAVDMATA
+519 GDGISSQAVDMVTA
-533 EQFISNHSIT
+533 EQFISNHGIT
-543 TEWDETTCQNYGEYI
+543 AEWDETTCQNYGEYT

-570 EDSIRVK
+570 ADSIKVK

>member
-1 MLAERLQVSGDLMN
+1 
-15 VSPFQTAKKVKNC
+15 
-28 NDGRGNVC
+28 
-36 YNIGRLEE
+36 
-44 GGMKK
+44 MKK

-69 GSKIL
+69 GSRIL

-109 KAKIADGICYLDMAT
+109 KARISDGICYLDIAT
-124 VHKYLND
+124 IHKYLND
-131 RFYVDAG
+131 RFYVDEG

-148 DIVKN
+148 DIVRN

-167 ELGYTAAMWE
+167 ELGYTAAIWE

-211 PSYEVAAISKNTQV
+211 PSYEVASISKNTQV

-234 ILTDVQKGDQVV
+234 ILTDVQKGDQVS

-279 PIPVNDY
+279 PIPVTDY

-308 SAAGNDTFNSV
+308 SAGGNDTFNSV
-319 TANAKNLNVIAPTW
+319 TANAENLNVISPTW

-341 GYTSFASTDYVQ
+341 GYTSFASADYVQ

-380 LSSTTT
+380 LSSTTI

-395 NDLINY
+395 NDLITY

-418 EHFIEFIRELSV
+418 EHFVEFIRELSA

-455 EEQGIVADYVIVM
+455 KEQGIVADYVIVM

-497 NEVPAEKVINAVPF
+497 KEVPAEKVINAIPF

-519 GDGISSQAVDMATA
+519 GDGISSQAVDMVTA
-533 EQFISNHSIT
+533 EQFISNHGIT
-543 TEWDETTCQNYGEYI
+543 AEWDETTCQNYGEYT

-570 EDSIRVK
+570 ADSIKVK

-589 AEWRLGFEKPEIWDV
+589 AEWRLGFEKPEIWGV

>member
-1 MLAERLQVSGDLMN
+1 
-15 VSPFQTAKKVKNC
+15 
-28 NDGRGNVC
+28 
-36 YNIGRLEE
+36 
-44 GGMKK
+44 MKK

-69 GSKIL
+69 GSRIL

-109 KAKIADGICYLDMAT
+109 KARISDGICYLDMAT
-124 VHKYLND
+124 IHKYLND
-131 RFYVDAG
+131 RFYVDEG

-148 DIVKN
+148 DIVRN

-167 ELGYTAAMWE
+167 ELGYTAAIWE

-211 PSYEVAAISKNTQV
+211 PSYEVASISKNTQV

-234 ILTDVQKGDQVV
+234 ILTDVQKGDQVS

-279 PIPVNDY
+279 PIPVTDY

-308 SAAGNDTFNSV
+308 SAGGNDTFNSV
-319 TANAKNLNVIAPTW
+319 TANAENLNVISPTW

-341 GYTSFASTDYVQ
+341 GYTSFASADYVQ

-395 NDLINY
+395 NDLITY

-418 EHFIEFIRELSV
+418 EHFVEFIRELSA

-455 EEQGIVADYVIVM
+455 KEQGIVADYVIVM

-497 NEVPAEKVINAVPF
+497 KEVPAEKVINAIPF

-533 EQFISNHSIT
+533 ELFISNHGIT
-543 TEWDETTCQNYGEYI
+543 AEWDETTCQNYGEYT

-570 EDSIRVK
+570 ADSIKVK

>member
-1 MLAERLQVSGDLMN
+1 
-15 VSPFQTAKKVKNC
+15 
-28 NDGRGNVC
+28 
-36 YNIGRLEE
+36 
-44 GGMKK
+44 MKK

-69 GSKIL
+69 GSRIL

-109 KAKIADGICYLDMAT
+109 KARISDGICYLDMAT
-124 VHKYLND
+124 IHKYLND
-131 RFYVDAG
+131 RFYVDGG

-148 DIVKN
+148 DIVRN

-167 ELGYTAAMWE
+167 ELGYTAAIWE

-211 PSYEVAAISKNTQV
+211 PSYEVASISKNTQV

-234 ILTDVQKGDQVV
+234 ILTDVQKGDQVS

-279 PIPVNDY
+279 PIPVTDY

-308 SAAGNDTFNSV
+308 SAGGNDTFNSV
-319 TANAKNLNVIAPTW
+319 TANAENLNVISPTW
-333 FKLCDNEG
+333 FKLCDSEG
-341 GYTSFASTDYVQ
+341 GYTSFASADYVQ

-395 NDLINY
+395 NDLITY

-418 EHFIEFIRELSV
+418 EHFVEFIRELSA

-455 EEQGIVADYVIVM
+455 KEQGIVADYVIVM

-497 NEVPAEKVINAVPF
+497 KEVPAEKVINAIPF

-519 GDGISSQAVDMATA
+519 GDGISSQAVDMVTA
-533 EQFISNHSIT
+533 EQFISNHGIT
-543 TEWDETTCQNYGEYI
+543 AEWDETTCQNYGEYT

-570 EDSIRVK
+570 ADSIKVK

-589 AEWRLGFEKPEIWDV
+589 AEWRLGFEKPEIWGV

>member
-1 MLAERLQVSGDLMN
+1 
-15 VSPFQTAKKVKNC
+15 
-28 NDGRGNVC
+28 
-36 YNIGRLEE
+36 
-44 GGMKK
+44 MKK

-69 GSKIL
+69 GSRIL

-109 KAKIADGICYLDMAT
+109 KARISDGICYLDIAT
-124 VHKYLND
+124 IHKYLND
-131 RFYVDAG
+131 RFYVDGG

-148 DIVKN
+148 DIVRN

-167 ELGYTAAMWE
+167 ELGYTAAIWE

-211 PSYEVAAISKNTQV
+211 PSYEVASISKNTQV

-234 ILTDVQKGDQVV
+234 ILTDVQKGDQVS

-279 PIPVNDY
+279 PIPVTDY

-308 SAAGNDTFNSV
+308 SAGGNDTFNSV
-319 TANAKNLNVIAPTW
+319 TANAGNLNVISPTW

-341 GYTSFASTDYVQ
+341 GYTSFASADYVQ

-395 NDLINY
+395 NDLITY

-409 FEQLSMDCG
+409 FEQLSIDCG
-418 EHFIEFIRELSV
+418 EHFVEFIRELSV

-455 EEQGIVADYVIVM
+455 KEQGIVADYVIVM

-497 NEVPAEKVINAVPF
+497 KEVPAEKVINAIPF

-519 GDGISSQAVDMATA
+519 GDGISSQAVDMVTA
-533 EQFISNHSIT
+533 EQFISNHGIT
-543 TEWDETTCQNYGEYI
+543 AEWDETTCQNYGEYT

-570 EDSIRVK
+570 ADSIKVK

>member
-1 MLAERLQVSGDLMN
+1 
-15 VSPFQTAKKVKNC
+15 
-28 NDGRGNVC
+28 
-36 YNIGRLEE
+36 
-44 GGMKK
+44 MKK

-69 GSKIL
+69 GSRIL

-109 KAKIADGICYLDMAT
+109 KARISDGICYLDIAT
-124 VHKYLND
+124 IHKYLND
-131 RFYVDAG
+131 RFYVDGG

-148 DIVKN
+148 DIVRN

-167 ELGYTAAMWE
+167 ELGYTAAIWE

-211 PSYEVAAISKNTQV
+211 PSYEVASISKNTQV

-234 ILTDVQKGDQVV
+234 ILTDVQKGDQVS

-279 PIPVNDY
+279 PIPVTDY

-308 SAAGNDTFNSV
+308 SAGGNDTFNSV
-319 TANAKNLNVIAPTW
+319 TANAGNLNVISPTW

-341 GYTSFASTDYVQ
+341 GYTSFASADYVQ

-395 NDLINY
+395 NDLITY

-418 EHFIEFIRELSV
+418 EHFVEFIRELSV

-455 EEQGIVADYVIVM
+455 KEQGIVADYVIVM

-497 NEVPAEKVINAVPF
+497 KEVPAEKVINAIPF

-519 GDGISSQAVDMATA
+519 GDGISSQAVDMVTA
-533 EQFISNHSIT
+533 EQFISNHGIT
-543 TEWDETTCQNYGEYI
+543 AEWDETTCQNYGEYT

-570 EDSIRVK
+570 ADSIKVK